1 MSMAAFDEDFY
12 GCRVWLQIELPQIY
26 LLRKTD
32 NQEEPNILK
41 ELVIVKV
48 NKALV
53 HTKNPK
59 NSC

>member
-1 MSMAAFDEDFY
+1 MMWMAAFDEDFY

-26 LLRKTD
+26 LLRRTD

-41 ELVIVKV
+41 ELVSVKV

-53 HTKNPK
+53 QH
-59 NSC
+59 

>member
-12 GCRVWLQIELPQIY
+12 GVWLQIELPQIY
-26 LLRKTD
+26 LLRRTD

-41 ELVIVKV
+41 ELVSVKV

-53 HTKNPK
+53 QKIYADK
-59 NSC
+59 IVW